1 MSNCPALITRSLWPS
16 PVMKTTEALKSG
28 CIIST
33 IKMLVFVSEWSTLI
47 CTVLDH
53 DKEPLTI
60 TSDGDK
66 ALKRGCIICW
76 IKMLPQHR
84 PQTVSPSTVMKAEH
98 SSVPA
103 QLVATQ
109 VYFPSWFILALLIF
123 SLTFSSSCHVFML
136 GDRTSSRPFLNSEPR
151 NNTAAWWVY
160 ACTANHHSQQPFFS
174 DWEWARSLWAWC
186 FEAYWCC
193 LYKRA
198 KYNIATPNF
207 HARNAV
213 IILYQTC
220 CYLCHWMAKPRKN
233 DGANCRITWRRD
245 KTEERKRNKT
255 EERPV
260 NVNGWTWRMWR
271 WVLITLSP
279 KSASK
284 HFEVLRKSWWM
295 NLSRKRKAK
304 KKNLGSNLKQPYKS
318 PFSSPKLWRVDHG
331 RVQCKGLKNLHKPG
345 DLRTGQPS
353 HFARQLQRPLFHHR
367 LHTSIQESQLSV
379 WQSTQKGHQK
389 VPLFF
394 HLFNFFRLHII
405 TVVQLQQCSKKKQK
419 KKEKE
424 KEKTT
429 CILRLLMTAL
439 FIKDSRWLLCSYL
452 LMYNAL
458 PKMYQ

>member
-304 KKNLGSNLKQPYKS
+304 KKTWEVTWSSLINPHFPAPSCDVLTTAESNAKAWKTYTSQVTSGRGSPVTLHVNCS
-318 PFSSPKLWRVDHG
+318 DRSS
-331 RVQCKGLKNLHKPG
+331 
-345 DLRTGQPS
+345 
-353 HFARQLQRPLFHHR
+353 
-367 LHTSIQESQLSV
+367 
-379 WQSTQKGHQK
+379 
-389 VPLFF
+389 
-394 HLFNFFRLHII
+394 I
-405 TVVQLQQCSKKKQK
+405 TVCTQAYRNLNCPCGSQPRKVTKKYPYFSICS
-419 KKEKE
+419 
-424 KEKTT
+424 TSSD
-429 CILRLLMTAL
+429 CI
-439 FIKDSRWLLCSYL
+439 
-452 LMYNAL
+452 
-458 PKMYQ
+458 